1 VAAVLPFDTQLGT
14 PIRCALV
21 AAITQGQSPVSK
33 DLARRAGGAL
43 IWRGLAEGAEKVI
56 FLARLFI
63 LARLLA
69 PEDFGLLAIGMV
81 ALTLTLRLT
90 DFGVVASLIQSPE
103 TGKRHLDT
111 AWTINV
117 LRGVGI
123 ATLLL
128 VAAPWIA
135 DAFGEPRATDII
147 RALALTALLQAAA
160 SIQVAKLNRELRFRG
175 LAAIRLSGAIVN
187 TAVAIA
193 LAPSLG
199 VWAMV
204 WGAIAGEFAFMVVS
218 YLVAPYRPRF
228 SFSDKSAKGIARFGR
243 WIFLIGI
250 ISVATDSMMRWIIGN
265 RLGVAELGLY
275 FMAWRLAYMPLEMIA
290 GLVNEVAFPV
300 YAQLQSDREKAAAAF
315 RGLLVSVAAIMVPT
329 CVVFAWL
336 VPELV
341 HHVLGDGWQGTVS
354 VMQLLIL
361 TSIPILLYEG
371 LAPVLK
377 GLGRPAGI
385 AAIETL
391 HLVVL
396 ATLGW
401 TLVGALGLTG
411 AGVVWV
417 IAVLLAQV
425 MSAWF
430 AYQIFNTPFA
440 GLGRP
445 LLAIA
450 IASALAT
457 VVADRIVGLF
467 PGIVGLA
474 AGILASALVAGTV
487 TVFLDRRFGLGI
499 LQTFLGPFPALRRL
513 VGGRTVE

>member
-1 VAAVLPFDTQLGT
+1 M
-14 PIRCALV
+14 
-21 AAITQGQSPVSK
+21 TQGQLPVTK

-43 IWRGLAEGAEKVI
+43 IWRGLAEGAEKII

-69 PEDFGLLAIGMV
+69 PEDFGLLAVGMV

-90 DFGVVASLIQSPE
+90 DFGVVASLIQAPE

-123 ATLLL
+123 AAILV

-135 DAFGEPRATDII
+135 DAFAEPRATDII
-147 RALALTALLQAAA
+147 RALALTAFLQAAA

-175 LAAIRLSGAIVN
+175 LAAIRLSSAIVN
-187 TAVAIA
+187 TTVAIV

-228 SFSDKSAKGIARFGR
+228 RFSDKSAKGIARFGS

-250 ISVATDSMMRWIIGN
+250 ISVATDSVIRWIIGN

-275 FMAWRLAYMPLEMIA
+275 FMAWRLAYMPMEMIS

-315 RGLLVSVAAIMVPT
+315 RGLLVSVAAILVPI

-341 HHVLGDGWQGTVS
+341 QHVLGDGWQGTVG
-354 VMQLLIL
+354 VMRLLIL
-361 TSIPILLYEG
+361 TSILMLLSESLG
-371 LAPVLK
+371 PVLK

-385 AAIETL
+385 AAMETL
-391 HLVVL
+391 HLL
-396 ATLGW
+396 IIGGLGW
-401 TLVGALGLTG
+401 ALVGALGLLG
-411 AGVVWV
+411 AGVVWIV
-417 IAVLLAQV
+417 AVLAAQV
-425 MSAWF
+425 MAAWY
-430 AYQIFNTPFA
+430 AYEIFSRPFYGIA
-440 GLGRP
+440 RP
-445 LLAIA
+445 MLAIVA
-450 IASALAT
+450 AT
-457 VVADRIVGLF
+457 VLSTAVAAVVVGLF
-467 PGIVGLA
+467 PGIIGLA
-474 AGILASALVAGTV
+474 AAILLSAATAGTAILL
-487 TVFLDRRFGLGI
+487 LDRNFGLGI
-499 LQTFLGPFPALRRL
+499 LRPFLGPFPALRRL
-513 VGGRTVE
+513 VGAPGDD

>member
-1 VAAVLPFDTQLGT
+1 M
-14 PIRCALV
+14 
-21 AAITQGQSPVSK
+21 SK

-43 IWRGLAEGAEKVI
+43 IWRGLAEGAEKII

-90 DFGVVASLIQSPE
+90 DFGVVAALIQAPA
-103 TGKRHLDT
+103 TDKRHLDT
-111 AWTINV
+111 AWTISV

-135 DAFGEPRATDII
+135 DAFGDPRATDII

-187 TAVAIA
+187 TAVAIV

-204 WGAIAGEFAFMVVS
+204 WGAIAGEFVFMVVS

-228 SFSDKSAKGIARFGR
+228 SFSDKAAKGIARFGR

-250 ISVATDSMMRWIIGN
+250 ISVATDSAIRWIIAN

-275 FMAWRLAYMPLEMIA
+275 FMAWRLAYLPMQLISELA
-290 GLVNEVAFPV
+290 NEVAFPV
-300 YAQLQSDREKAAAAF
+300 YAQLQSNREKAAAAF
-315 RGLLVSVAAIMVPT
+315 RGLLVSVAAILVPT
-329 CVVFAWL
+329 CLVFAWL

-341 HHVLGDGWQGTVS
+341 QHVLGDGWRGTVG
-354 VMQLLIL
+354 VMRLLIL
-361 TSIPILLYEG
+361 TSVLMLLSESLG
-371 LAPVLK
+371 PVLK

-385 AAIETL
+385 AAMETL
-391 HLVVL
+391 HLL
-396 ATLGW
+396 IIGGLGW
-401 TLVGALGLTG
+401 VLVGALGLPG
-411 AGVVWV
+411 AGVAWIV
-417 IAVLLAQV
+417 AVLAAQFMAARYAYEIFSEPFYGLA
-425 MSAWF
+425 
-430 AYQIFNTPFA
+430 
-440 GLGRP
+440 RP

-450 IASALAT
+450 AASVLAT
-457 VVADRIVGLF
+457 AVAAVIVGSF
-467 PGIVGLA
+467 PGIVGLV
-474 AGILASALVAGTV
+474 AGILASASMAGTAMLL
-487 TVFLDRRFGLGI
+487 LDRRFGLGI
-499 LQTFLGPFPALRRL
+499 LRTFLGPFPALRRF
-513 VGGRTVE
+513 VGGPRGD

>member
-1 VAAVLPFDTQLGT
+1 M
-14 PIRCALV
+14 
-21 AAITQGQSPVSK
+21 SK

-43 IWRGLAEGAEKVI
+43 IWRGLAEAAEKII

-90 DFGVVASLIQSPE
+90 DFGVVAALIQAPA
-103 TGKRHLDT
+103 TDKRHLDT
-111 AWTINV
+111 AWTISV

-135 DAFGEPRATDII
+135 DAFGDPRATDII

-187 TAVAIA
+187 TAVAIV

-204 WGAIAGEFAFMVVS
+204 WGAIAGEFVFMVVS

-228 SFSDKSAKGIARFGR
+228 SFSDKAAKGIARFGR

-250 ISVATDSMMRWIIGN
+250 ISVATDSAIRWIIAN

-275 FMAWRLAYMPLEMIA
+275 FMAWRLAYLPMQLISELA
-290 GLVNEVAFPV
+290 NEVAFPV

-315 RGLLVSVAAIMVPT
+315 RGLLVSVAAILVPT
-329 CVVFAWL
+329 CLVFAWL

-341 HHVLGDGWQGTVS
+341 QHVLGDGWRGTVG
-354 VMQLLIL
+354 VMRLLIL
-361 TSIPILLYEG
+361 TSVLMLLSESLG
-371 LAPVLK
+371 PVLK

-385 AAIETL
+385 AAMETL
-391 HLVVL
+391 HLL
-396 ATLGW
+396 IIGGLGW
-401 TLVGALGLTG
+401 ALVGALGLPG
-411 AGVVWV
+411 AGVAWIV
-417 IAVLLAQV
+417 AVLAAQFMAARYAYEIFSKPFYGLA
-425 MSAWF
+425 
-430 AYQIFNTPFA
+430 
-440 GLGRP
+440 RP

-450 IASALAT
+450 AASVLAT
-457 VVADRIVGLF
+457 AVAAVIVGLF
-467 PGIVGLA
+467 PGIVGLV
-474 AGILASALVAGTV
+474 AGILASATMAGTAMLL
-487 TVFLDRRFGLGI
+487 LDRRFGLGI
-499 LQTFLGPFPALRRL
+499 LRTFLGPFPALRRF
-513 VGGRTVE
+513 VGGPRGD